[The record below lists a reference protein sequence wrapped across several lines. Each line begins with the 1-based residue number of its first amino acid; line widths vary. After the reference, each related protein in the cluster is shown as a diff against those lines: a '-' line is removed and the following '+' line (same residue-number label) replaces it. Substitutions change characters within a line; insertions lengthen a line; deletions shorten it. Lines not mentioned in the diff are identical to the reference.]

1 MSPLLKTLR
10 VKFKPFLW
18 ALLSKPISGEEGEEV
33 EEASVQ
39 AELEAA
45 VEAFKLADQQPSYDP
60 NDSAFQGEDE
70 Y

>member
-1 MSPLLKTLR
+1 MGSPVQTDIQ
-10 VKFKPFLW
+10 VQ
-18 ALLSKPISGEEGEEV
+18 EGEEV

-45 VEAFKLADQQPSYDP
+45 VEADQQPSYDP

>member
-1 MSPLLKTLR
+1 MGSPVQTDIQ
-10 VKFKPFLW
+10 VQ
-18 ALLSKPISGEEGEEV
+18 EGEEV

-60 NDSAFQGEDE
+60 NDSAFQDDDE

>member
-1 MSPLLKTLR
+1 MGSPVQTDIQ
-10 VKFKPFLW
+10 VQ
-18 ALLSKPISGEEGEEV
+18 EGEEV

-45 VEAFKLADQQPSYDP
+45 VQAFKLADQQPSYDP